1 MALEL
6 RREVWRINQSVEVC
20 WVRPNIAE
28 TKIQKECF
36 SSTCDSGMP
45 VSDTEIWLWEFKGSG
60 ILLSPLKT
68 QTKDQNGRSQMLISE
83 LSGNWALMSFYF
95 IILGFWLSFLS
106 RSKYAFSN
114 SGIYIPDN
122 KNCKHSLHLFFFKV
136 SSKCLHFYIIGK
148 TLVTWLCGT
157 AKDAANCKICL
168 FLCVLI

>member
-20 WVRPNIAE
+20 WVTPNIAE

-36 SSTCDSGMP
+36 SSTCDSGVP
-45 VSDTEIWLWEFKGSG
+45 VSDTEIWLWQFKGFG

-68 QTKDQNGRSQMLISE
+68 QQTKNQNGRSQMLISE
-83 LSGNWALMSFYF
+83 SSGNWALRSFYV

-122 KNCKHSLHLFFFKV
+122 KNEEKQKQTFFTSFFF
-136 SSKCLHFYIIGK
+136 
-148 TLVTWLCGT
+148 
-157 AKDAANCKICL
+157 
-168 FLCVLI
+168 